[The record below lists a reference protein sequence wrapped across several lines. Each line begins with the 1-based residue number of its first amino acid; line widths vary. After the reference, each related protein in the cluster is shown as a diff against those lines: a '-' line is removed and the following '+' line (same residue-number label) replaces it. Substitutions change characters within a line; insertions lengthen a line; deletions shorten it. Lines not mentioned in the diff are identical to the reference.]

1 MAHLYPIFLN
11 LAGRN
16 CLVAGGGKV
25 AERKVAILLEYNAWV
40 KVVSPECTAEI
51 AAWASQGR
59 IAMHSRT
66 FEAQDLEETSLVFA
80 ATGDV
85 HANSHITSL
94 CREKGI
100 WVNAVDDPPNC
111 DFFVPSILRRESLCI
126 AVSTEGKS
134 PLLAAK
140 LRRDLEELIP
150 PEYGEWVEILGD
162 LREQI
167 KNSTLDSGERKEI
180 IASLVNSDILDL
192 LREGKKEQ
200 VKERIKQCMSCL
212 QG

>member
-25 AERKVAILLEYNAWV
+25 AERKIATLLENNALV

-51 AAWASQGR
+51 AVWASQGR
-59 IAMHSRT
+59 IAMHSRN
-66 FEAQDLEETSLVFA
+66 FEAQDLEQVSLVFA

-111 DFFVPSILRRESLCI
+111 DFFVPSILRRDSLCI

-140 LRRDLEELIP
+140 LRRDLEEFIP

-192 LREGKKEQ
+192 LREGQREQ

-212 QG
+212 RG

>member
-1 MAHLYPIFLN
+1 MGHLYPIFLN
-11 LAGRN
+11 LAGRI

-25 AERKVAILLEYNAWV
+25 AERKIATLLEYNAWV
-40 KVVSPECTAEI
+40 KVVSPSCTAEI
-51 AAWASQGR
+51 AAWANQGS
-59 IAMHSRT
+59 IEMYCRT
-66 FEAQDLEETSLVFA
+66 FEAKDLEQVSLVFA

-85 HANSHITSL
+85 QANSHITSL

-111 DFFVPSILRRESLCI
+111 DFFVPSILRRESLCV

-140 LRRDLEELIP
+140 LRRELEELIP

-167 KNSTLDSGERKEI
+167 KNSTIDSGERREI
-180 IASLVNSDILDL
+180 FAALVNSDILEL
-192 LREGKKEQ
+192 LREGRKEQ
-200 VKERIKQCMSCL
+200 VKERIRQCMSCL